1 MKTKKVITIIII
13 LITLIIICILLLLG
27 FAYKDFFKERAAMK
41 VEINNNNTKVLNSS
55 FDFTFEINQKC
66 HIDSDIKN
74 HLANGLWGGYL
85 ICEDNQE
92 PVDLFIWNYTVY
104 ELEDLNQYNGNQR
117 IYGGELGYENFRMVI
132 VGPANDKV
140 FIIRGNRYNKD
151 IWHDITDSIKEE
163 Q

>member
-13 LITLIIICILLLLG
+13 LITLIIICILLSLG

-41 VEINNNNTKVLNSS
+41 VEINNSNTEVTNSL
-55 FDFTFEINQKC
+55 FDFTFMVNKKC
-66 HIDSDIKN
+66 HIDSDIIN

-85 ICEDNQE
+85 ICEDNKE
-92 PVDLFIWNYTVY
+92 PVDLFITNYSVY
-104 ELEDLNQYNGNQR
+104 ELEGLNQHNGNQR

-140 FIIRGNRYNKD
+140 FIIRGNRDNKD
-151 IWHDITDSIKEE
+151 IWHGIVDSIKEE